1 MSDRSRP
8 ARRRAAVFGG
18 AIGLAALVSTRVLFA
33 APPVHHAAA
42 PGAGA
47 SVDELLGRPLALVV
61 ALALVSLLPF
71 VFMTLTSFVKISTVL
86 QIVRGA
92 VGAQNVPSRTV
103 VMALSAALT
112 LLAMAPLGARILE
125 RAAPLWE
132 GKIKDTTSLVSGLV
146 DATRDPMRGFLRS
159 NAAERERVRFY
170 EVARNARPEPE
181 RAEVGADD
189 FVVLVPAFVT
199 SELYQAFALGFAI
212 YLPFLVIDLVVANVL
227 LALGMQMLSP
237 TQVSLPF
244 KLLLFVAVDGW
255 ALLSQALVSGYRL

>member
-1 MSDRSRP
+1 L
-8 ARRRAAVFGG
+8 AAAVATSAG
-18 AIGLAALVSTRVLFA
+18 AALA
-33 APPVHHAAA
+33 APPQHHAAA
-42 PGAGA
+42 AGPAGA

-92 VGAQNVPSRTV
+92 VGAQNVPSGAV

-112 LLAMAPLGARILE
+112 LLAMAPVGSRILE
-125 RAAPLWE
+125 RATPLWE
-132 GKIKDTTSLVSGLV
+132 GKVKDTTSLVTGIV
-146 DATRDPMRGFLRS
+146 DATRDPMRGFLQA
-159 NAAERERVRFY
+159 NASERERVRFF
-170 EVARNARPEPE
+170 EVAKKARPEAE
-181 RAEVGADD
+181 RADVGTDD

-199 SELYQAFALGFAI
+199 SELYEAFALGFAI
-212 YLPFLVIDLVVANVL
+212 YLPFLIIDLVVANVL

-244 KLLLFVAVDGW
+244 KLLLFVAIDGW
-255 ALLSQALVSGYRL
+255 ALLSQALVSGYKF